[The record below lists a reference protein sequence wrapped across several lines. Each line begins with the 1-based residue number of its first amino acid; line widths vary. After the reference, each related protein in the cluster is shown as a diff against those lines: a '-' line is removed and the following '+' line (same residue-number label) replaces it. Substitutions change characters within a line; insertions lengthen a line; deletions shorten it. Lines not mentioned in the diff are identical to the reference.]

1 MGIKRGFE
9 EDTAGH
15 KGDTAGNTKGKQGY
29 SRNTVQTYYRN
40 SSDTYSLGTVEVRH
54 RNTAGIQ

>member
-15 KGDTAGNTKGKQGY
+15 KRAAGNTKGKQGY

-40 SSDTYSLGTVEVRH
+40 SSDTYSWGTVEVLH